1 MINLN
6 EKEFNLLD
14 EPWIRVID
22 NQCRVSEVS
31 LTDVIVNAHEY
42 RSLSGEIPTQ
52 DIAVMRVI
60 LAILH
65 TVFSRVDTDG
75 EDSPLEYEDDDDN
88 DDYQQ
93 EKINEALKRWRTL
106 WNMKRFPEEPI
117 KDYLEKWHERF
128 WLFHPEY
135 PFWQVAG
142 LNIGTEYGASKLNG
156 ELLESSNKVRMFS
169 TYFGEEKESLSYPQA
184 ARWLIYTNAF
194 DDTSSK
200 PLKENKGKYDNADG
214 KAPSV
219 GAGWLG
225 KLGLIYLTGNDLFET
240 LMLNL
245 VMVSGDTNNNQK
257 PIWEN
262 ENIPSTESRI
272 LFEERR
278 KIPNPGNLAELYTL
292 QSRRIILDH
301 VEEKVTG
308 YRLLGGDFFDKEN
321 AFFEPMTVWRTPKQS
336 KKKDKEPYTPK
347 RHDSS
352 KQMWREFAT
361 LYNEDE
367 NRRAGVIEWF
377 RNCRSKGLIKAD
389 MIKTSIV
396 SVEYG
401 DKDFFVKN
409 VFSDSLSMN
418 AELITEVGRNY
429 LSDIESEIQKCDKL
443 AFEIG
448 LLAKNL
454 YIASGGDGHEK
465 DYIINDAKSQLYYR
479 LDLPFRKWLA
489 KINPNDWDNKQKTI
503 DEWQKTAQKIAT
515 DYANDLISAVPETAF
530 VGHMVK
536 SSKKSKDENAKEIV
550 SAPRAKIYFN
560 AGVKKIYSKI

>member
-1 MINLN
+1 MKKEVKNVN

-14 EPWIRVID
+14 EPWVRVID
-22 NQCRVSEVS
+22 EQCKVSEIS
-31 LTDVIVNAHEY
+31 LTDVIVNSHKY
-42 RSLSGEIPTQ
+42 KSLSGETPVQ

-60 LAILH
+60 LAVLH
-65 TVFSRVDTDG
+65 TVFSRVDENGD
-75 EDSPLEYEDDDDN
+75 EFQLEN
-88 DDYQQ
+88 DD
-93 EKINEALKRWRTL
+93 KDEAGRRWKSL
-106 WNMKRFPEEPI
+106 WKMKRFPEEPI
-117 KDYLEKWHERF
+117 RDYLESWRERF

-142 LNIGTEYGASKLNG
+142 LNIGTEYSASKLNG
-156 ELLESSNKVRMFS
+156 ELLESSNKIRMFS
-169 TYFGEEKESLSYPQA
+169 SYFGTEKESISYPQA
-184 ARWLIYTNAF
+184 VRWLIYTNAF

-200 PLKENKGKYDNADG
+200 PTSNNRGKYNISNG
-214 KAPSV
+214 NAPSV

-225 KLGLIYLTGNDLFET
+225 KLGLIYLTGNNLFET

-245 VMVSGDTNNNQK
+245 VMASDYTNNYQK

-262 ENIPSTESRI
+262 ESIPSTKSKI
-272 LFEERR
+272 LFDERR
-278 KIPNPGNLAELYTL
+278 KIPNPDNLAELYTL

-301 VEEKVTG
+301 DNGKVTG
-308 YRLLGGDFFDKEN
+308 YKLLGGDFFDKEK
-321 AFFEPMTVWRTPKQS
+321 AFFEPMTVWRAP
-336 KKKDKEPYTPK
+336 KKDTNLYTPK

-361 LYNEDE
+361 LYNEDNN

-377 RNCRSKGLIKAD
+377 RKCKLHGL
-389 MIKTSIV
+389 MKTSIV

-418 AELITEVGRNY
+418 SELITEVGRNY
-429 LSDIESEIQKCDKL
+429 LVDIESEITKCDSL

-448 LLAKNL
+448 KLAKNL
-454 YIASGGDGHEK
+454 YIAAGGDGHEK

-489 KINPNDWDNKQKTI
+489 EINPNDRENKQATI
-503 DEWQKTAQKIAT
+503 NEWQETAKRIARN
-515 DYANDLISAVPETAF
+515 YADELISAVPETAF
-530 VGHMVK
+530 IGHMVN
-536 SSKKSKDENAKEIV
+536 SSKKGKENEKEII
-550 SAPRAKIYFN
+550 SAPRARIIFN
-560 AGVKKIYSKI
+560 AGVKKIYSKA